1 MRSVLILNLTV
12 LVILCLTVTSA
23 FGWGAATHTY
33 LANELGSQH
42 GSVNLHEMYGAVL
55 PDMFNLMFG
64 HPYQEYL
71 WDETHYEFMKVVE
84 KAKSRE
90 EKALGYGFASHNE
103 DWGADYTAHI
113 SAMTPQG
120 DGYVVAKAQLLTP
133 YVEYLIA
140 YFLNLYSIP
149 DAAVIAQQLAPTVA
163 ESAVESAVDYLVS
176 QNEDTN
182 VGMRIVFAA
191 NSRGSFVPALIK
203 QAYAK
208 DFSKAAGIKMREAID
223 IIVETEE
230 QFREYMVLYGGILT
244 QPNAIELMAQQ
255 GADLATLLL
264 AEYGISLEVNPI
276 LLEICILW
284 AIDIV
289 ELDYSAEL
297 SATLSHV
304 ASELESHGIDSVSF

>member
-1 MRSVLILNLTV
+1 MRSAMSLNLTV
-12 LVILCLTVTSA
+12 LVILFLTVTSA

-64 HPYQEYL
+64 HPHQDYL
-71 WDETHYEFMKVVE
+71 WNETHYEFMKVIQKAESCE
-84 KAKSRE
+84 K
-90 EKALGYGFASHNE
+90 KALGYGFASHNE
-103 DWGADYTAHI
+103 AWGADYTAHI

-120 DGYVVAKAQLLTP
+120 DGYVVAKAQFLIP
-133 YVEYLIA
+133 FVEYMIA
-140 YFLNLYSIP
+140 YFLDLYSVP
-149 DAAVIAQQLAPTVA
+149 DTGAIAQQLAPIVA
-163 ESAVESAVDYLVS
+163 ESAVESAVDYMVS

-182 VGMRIVFAA
+182 VGVRMVFAA

-208 DFSKAAGIKMREAID
+208 EFSKATGIKMKEAIH
-223 IIVETEE
+223 IIVEAEE
-230 QFREYMVLYGGILT
+230 QFREYMVLYGGVLT

-255 GADLATLLL
+255 GADFATLLL
-264 AEYGISLEVNPI
+264 TEYGISLEVDPI
-276 LLEICILW
+276 LLEMCILE
-284 AIDIV
+284 AIDVV
-289 ELDYSAEL
+289 EPDYSAEL

-304 ASELESHGIDSVSF
+304 ASELDSHGIETGSF